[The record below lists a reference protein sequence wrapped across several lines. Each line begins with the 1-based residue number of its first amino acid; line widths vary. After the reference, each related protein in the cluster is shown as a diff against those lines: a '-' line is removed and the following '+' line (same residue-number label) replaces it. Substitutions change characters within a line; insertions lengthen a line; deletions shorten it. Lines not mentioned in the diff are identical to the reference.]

1 MTVQRMTRPLFVL
14 SLLCGV
20 FGVSPARA
28 AEGDTT
34 TVTVTGVLV
43 AAPECTV
50 NGNNQIDVDFGDDVL
65 IGRIDGSTYKKT
77 ALVYSML
84 CDDPVSTSM
93 KLSVNAAADAGFGT
107 GLIGVGKEGLGIRLF
122 NGTSPINAGDAVN
135 FTYDGSSLP
144 SLYAVPVAENISTLS
159 AGGFS
164 GSATMVIDYQ

>member
-1 MTVQRMTRPLFVL
+1 MTVQCVARLLSVL

-20 FGVSPARA
+20 FGFSPARA
-28 AEGDTT
+28 ATT
-34 TVTVTGVLV
+34 TVTVSGVLV

-65 IGRIDGSTYKKT
+65 IGRIDGSSYKKT

-84 CDDPVSTSM
+84 CDDPISTSM
-93 KLSVNAAADAGFGT
+93 KLSITAASGAGFGT

-122 NGTSPINAGDAVN
+122 NGTSPINAGDYVN
-135 FTYDGSSLP
+135 FTYDGSTLP
-144 SLYAVPVAENISTLS
+144 SLYAVPVAEDISTLS
-159 AGGFS
+159 AGAFS